1 NPDVRLLLSLGLRA
15 TERIERD
22 PLSPRFTDTSM
33 QKVGTAGI
41 PSEQAQEQ
49 DPVPRQSSRGN
60 RRSNREDTPRGR
72 RGRRSDP
79 IPWPVS
85 RATHS
90 RQDTN
95 ASPDLCSTRILSSSG
110 RDRPER

>member
-1 NPDVRLLLSLGLRA
+1 
-15 TERIERD
+15 
-22 PLSPRFTDTSM
+22 M

-49 DPVPRQSSRGN
+49 DPEPRQSSRGN
-60 RRSNREDTPRGR
+60 RRSNREDTLRGR

-90 RQDTN
+90 RQDTS

-110 RDRPER
+110 ALLVFTTVVTVMFVSRLAQRRCGKQKPIPQRLCSV